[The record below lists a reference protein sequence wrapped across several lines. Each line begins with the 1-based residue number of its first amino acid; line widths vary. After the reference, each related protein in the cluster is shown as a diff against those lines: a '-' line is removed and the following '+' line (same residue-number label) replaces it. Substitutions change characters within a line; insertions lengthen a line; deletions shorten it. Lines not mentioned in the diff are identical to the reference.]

1 MISFHHSRLL
11 HTAIDEFS
19 LAFRLGFQV
28 HIINAHA
35 SREYN
40 FAMWTILGKGFPQ
53 ALVHTVH
60 STCAFGTRAC
70 GKPFPKIVP
79 MAKLDIPSQGLK
91 LYNLRTLATCILKKN
106 ARRHKIDCQTR
117 FVCHQIGLERQ
128 RCDERDLNA
137 YSFFFNTLFFL
148 VNFPRF
154 NLSPNTQSCNMI
166 PLSSTFRFE
175 NLRSPKKT
183 VSLQKN
189 SKFFSYYVTF
199 QCGLYSV

>member
-1 MISFHHSRLL
+1 MLV
-11 HTAIDEFS
+11 E
-19 LAFRLGFQV
+19 
-28 HIINAHA
+28 NAT
-35 SREYN
+35 SPWGQSWERV
-40 FAMWTILGKGFPQ
+40 FPQ

-154 NLSPNTQSCNMI
+154 SFIQYMRHLFHLSP
-166 PLSSTFRFE
+166 LK
-175 NLRSPKKT
+175 RS
-183 VSLQKN
+183 
-189 SKFFSYYVTF
+189 
-199 QCGLYSV
+199 